1 MSNQII
7 RAVCPHDCPD
17 TCAMLV
23 ELDASGRAVR
33 VEGDPENPY
42 THGGL
47 CVKVAHY
54 EKRTYHKDRLL
65 YPMKRAG
72 RKGKGKFE
80 RISWDEALETITAR
94 LKAITE
100 QNPQSILP
108 YSYAGTMGLLQGGSM
123 DRRFFHRLGASLLDR
138 TICSTAGMFGMR
150 YTVGASVGTNP
161 ETVDQTKYILIWG
174 SNIITSNIH
183 LWRYMLKARS
193 RGAKIVTIDPL
204 RTRTGDQSDE
214 HIPIMPGTDGALA
227 LGMMHVIIRDGLQD
241 QDYIDRYTI
250 GFDALKR
257 RVEEYPPSRVSEI
270 TGVSETTIE
279 RFTREYAT
287 HSPGFIRV
295 NYGLQRHAGGG
306 MAVRN
311 IFCLPAL
318 IGSWRYPGGGAVLST
333 SGFFKYNYAAL
344 ERPDLIQG
352 RPRTINMSRLG
363 EALTNANPPVRA
375 IVVYNTNP
383 GAIAPNQQRV
393 LEGFKRDDLFTVV
406 LEHFQTD
413 SADYA
418 DVLLPATTQLE
429 HLDIHR
435 AYGHTYAMLNTPA
448 IRPLGESKPNTEIF
462 RLLAKH
468 MGFDDRCF
476 QDSDEDLV
484 RQALTGV
491 SGVTLDELRRKGWVS
506 LRIGDAPFAEG
517 NFPTPSGKCEFYSE
531 RLKDLDPLPTYIPP
545 REDRLSN
552 PALAQEFPLVLISP
566 PAHHFLNSTF
576 VNLFQEK
583 ELGPTLEIHAT
594 DAAARHIA
602 DGSSVQIFN
611 NRGSFLARAVVTDRT
626 RSGVVCAPS
635 IWWNKLVPG
644 GRNANST
651 TSEEVTDLGGSHV
664 LRQPGGRPFS
674 GLTLSLWEK
683 VNPEHT

>member
-1 MSNQII
+1 
-7 RAVCPHDCPD
+7 
-17 TCAMLV
+17 MLV
-23 ELDASGRAVR
+23 EVDETGRAVR
-33 VEGDPENPY
+33 VRGDPENPY

-54 EKRTYHKDRLL
+54 EKRTYHRERLL

-72 RKGKGKFE
+72 RKGEGKFV
-80 RISWDEALETITAR
+80 RISWDEALETIAAK
-94 LKAITE
+94 LQLIAKE
-100 QNPQSILP
+100 NPVSILP

-161 ETVDQTKYILIWG
+161 ETVDQAKYILIWG

-183 LWRYMLKARS
+183 LWRYILKARS

-204 RTRTGDQSDE
+204 RTKTGDQSDE

-227 LGMMHVIIRDGLQD
+227 LAMMHVIIRDGLHD

-250 GFDALKR
+250 GFDGLKG
-257 RVEEYPPSRVSEI
+257 RVKEYPPSRVSEI
-270 TGVSETTIE
+270 TGISEATIE
-279 RFTREYAT
+279 RITHEYAT
-287 HSPGFIRV
+287 HSPAFIRV

-333 SGFFKYNYAAL
+333 SGFFKFNNPAL
-344 ERPDLIQG
+344 ERPDLIAG
-352 RPRTINMSRLG
+352 HPRTINMSRLG
-363 EALTNANPPVRA
+363 EALLDADPPVKA
-375 IVVYNTNP
+375 IVVYNSNP
-383 GAIAPNQQRV
+383 GAVAPNQQRV
-393 LEGFKRDDLFTVV
+393 LDGFKREDLFTVV

-413 SADYA
+413 TADYA
-418 DVLLPATTQLE
+418 DILLPATTQLE

-468 MGFDDRCF
+468 MGFEDPCF
-476 QDSDEDLV
+476 EDSDEDLI

-491 SGVTLDELRRKGWVS
+491 KGISLDELREKGWVS

-517 NFPTPSGKCEFYSE
+517 NFPTPSGKCEIYSE

-552 PALAQEFPLVLISP
+552 PALAQKFPLVLISP

-583 ELGPTLEIHAT
+583 EVGPALEIHAA

-602 DGSSVQIFN
+602 DGSPVQIFN
-611 NRGSFLARAVVTDRT
+611 ARGSFLARAVVTDRT
-626 RSGVVCAPS
+626 RPGVICAPS

-644 GRNANST
+644 ARNANST
-651 TSEEVTDLGGSHV
+651 TSEEVTDLGGGATFYDNLV
-664 LRQPGGRPFS
+664 DVRLAD
-674 GLTLSLWEK
+674 
-683 VNPEHT
+683 

>member
-33 VEGDPENPY
+33 VKGDPENPY

-161 ETVDQTKYILIWG
+161 ETVDQAKYILIWG

-241 QDYIDRYTI
+241 QDYIDRHTI
-250 GFDALKR
+250 GFDALKQ

-279 RFTREYAT
+279 RITREYAT

-413 SADYA
+413 TADYA
-418 DVLLPATTQLE
+418 DILLPATTQLE

-545 REDRLSN
+545 REDRISN

-583 ELGPTLEIHAT
+583 ELGPRLEINAM

-602 DGSSVQIFN
+602 DGSPVQIFN

-651 TSEEVTDLGGSHV
+651 TSEEVTDLGGGATFYDNLV
-664 LRQPGGRPFS
+664 DVRLAD
-674 GLTLSLWEK
+674 
-683 VNPEHT
+683 

>member
-1 MSNQII
+1 M
-7 RAVCPHDCPD
+7 CPHDCPD

-23 ELDASGRAVR
+23 EVDESGRAVR
-33 VEGDPENPY
+33 VKGDPQHPY

-72 RKGKGKFE
+72 RKGEGKFE
-80 RISWDEALETITAR
+80 RISWDEAVETIADR
-94 LKAITE
+94 LKVIAKD
-100 QNPQSILP
+100 NPESILP

-161 ETVDQTKYILIWG
+161 ETVDQAKYILIWG

-183 LWRYMLKARS
+183 LWRYILKARS

-204 RTRTGDQSDE
+204 RTKTGDQSDE

-227 LGMMHVIIRDGLQD
+227 LGMMHIIIRGGLQD
-241 QDYIDRYTI
+241 QDYIHRYTI
-250 GFDALKR
+250 GFDALKQ

-270 TGVSETTIE
+270 TGISEATIE
-279 RFTREYAT
+279 RITHEYAT
-287 HSPGFIRV
+287 RAPAFIRV

-318 IGSWRYPGGGAVLST
+318 IGSWRYPGGGAMLST

-344 ERPDLIQG
+344 ERQDLIVG
-352 RPRTINMSRLG
+352 HPRTINMSRLG

-375 IVVYNTNP
+375 IVVYNSNP
-383 GAIAPNQQRV
+383 GAVAPNQQRV
-393 LEGFKRDDLFTVV
+393 IEGFKREDLFTVV

-413 SADYA
+413 TADYA
-418 DVLLPATTQLE
+418 DILLPATTQLE

-435 AYGHTYAMLNTPA
+435 SYGHTYAMLNTPA
-448 IRPLGESKPNTEIF
+448 IRPLGESKSNTEIF
-462 RLLAKH
+462 RLLAKR
-468 MGFDDRCF
+468 MGFEDPCS
-476 QDSDEDLV
+476 QDSDEELV
-484 RQALTGV
+484 GQALTGV
-491 SGVTLDELRRKGWVS
+491 TGVTLDELTQKSWVS
-506 LRIGDAPFAEG
+506 LQIGDAPFAKG
-517 NFPTPSGKCEFYSE
+517 NFPTPCGKCELYSE
-531 RLKDLDPLPTYIPP
+531 RLKELDPLPAYIPP

-552 PALAQEFPLVLISP
+552 PQLANKFPLVLISP

-583 ELGPTLEIHAT
+583 EAGPLLEIHAA
-594 DAAARHIA
+594 DAARRRII
-602 DGSSVQIFN
+602 DGSPVQIFN
-611 NRGSFLARAVVTDRT
+611 DRGSFLARAVVTDRT
-626 RSGVVCAPS
+626 RPGVVSAPS

-651 TSEEVTDLGGSHV
+651 TSEELTDLGGAPRSTTIWSMFGFP
-664 LRQPGGRPFS
+664 LP
-674 GLTLSLWEK
+674 EK
-683 VNPEHT
+683 EGKKFNPMRTS

>member
-7 RAVCPHDCPD
+7 RSVCPHDCPD

-33 VEGDPENPY
+33 VKGDPENPY

-161 ETVDQTKYILIWG
+161 ETVDQAKYILIWG

-204 RTRTGDQSDE
+204 RTRTGEQSDE

-227 LGMMHVIIRDGLQD
+227 LGMMHIILRDALQD
-241 QDYIDRYTI
+241 QDYIDRYTL
-250 GFDALKR
+250 GFDELKA
-257 RVEEYPPSRVSEI
+257 RVREYPPSRVARI
-270 TGVSETTIE
+270 TGISEDTIE
-279 RFTREYAT
+279 RITHEYAT
-287 HSPGFIRV
+287 NSPAFIRV

-318 IGSWRYPGGGAVLST
+318 LGSWRYPGGGAMLST
-333 SGFFKYNYAAL
+333 SGFFPFKYAVL

-352 RPRTINMSRLG
+352 QPRTINMSRLG
-363 EALTNANPPVRA
+363 EALTRANPPVRA
-375 IVVYNTNP
+375 MVVYNTNP
-383 GAIAPNQQRV
+383 GAVAPDQQRV
-393 LEGFKRDDLFTVV
+393 LEGLRREDLFTVV

-413 SADYA
+413 TADYA
-418 DVLLPATTQLE
+418 DILLPATTQLE

-448 IRPLGESKPNTEIF
+448 IQPLGESRPNTEIF
-462 RLLAKH
+462 RLLAVR
-468 MGFDDRCF
+468 MGFDDACF
-476 QDSDEDLV
+476 KDSDDDLV
-484 RQALTGV
+484 RQ
-491 SGVTLDELRRKGWVS
+491 SLDGLNGGITFEELQEKGWAS
-506 LRIGDAPFAEG
+506 LGVGDAPFAEG
-517 NFPTPSGKCEFYSE
+517 KFPTPSGKCEFYSE

-552 PALAQEFPLVLISP
+552 PSLAERFPLALISP
-566 PAHHFLNSTF
+566 PARHFLNSTF
-576 VNLFQEK
+576 VNLFVEK
-583 ELGPTLEIHAT
+583 EVGPTLEIHPV
-594 DAAARHIA
+594 DAKPRHIE
-602 DGSSVQIFN
+602 D
-611 NRGSFLARAVVTDRT
+611 D
-626 RSGVVCAPS
+626 
-635 IWWNKLVPG
+635 
-644 GRNANST
+644 
-651 TSEEVTDLGGSHV
+651 
-664 LRQPGGRPFS
+664 
-674 GLTLSLWEK
+674 
-683 VNPEHT
+683 

>member
-33 VEGDPENPY
+33 VKGDPENPY

-161 ETVDQTKYILIWG
+161 ETVDQAKYILIWG

-241 QDYIDRYTI
+241 QDYIDRHTI
-250 GFDALKR
+250 GFDALKQ

-279 RFTREYAT
+279 RITREYAT
-287 HSPGFIRV
+287 QSPGFIRV

-318 IGSWRYPGGGAVLST
+318 IGAWRYPGGGAVLST

-413 SADYA
+413 TADYA
-418 DVLLPATTQLE
+418 DILLPATTQLE

-651 TSEEVTDLGGSHV
+651 TSEEVTDLGGGATFYDNLV
-664 LRQPGGRPFS
+664 DVRLAD
-674 GLTLSLWEK
+674 
-683 VNPEHT
+683 

>member
-7 RAVCPHDCPD
+7 RSVCPHDCPD

-33 VEGDPENPY
+33 VKGDPENPY

-72 RKGKGKFE
+72 RKGEGKFE

-161 ETVDQTKYILIWG
+161 ETVDQAKYILIWG

-241 QDYIDRYTI
+241 QDYIDRHTI
-250 GFDALKR
+250 GFDALKQ

-318 IGSWRYPGGGAVLST
+318 IGAWRYPGGGAVLST

-413 SADYA
+413 TADYA
-418 DVLLPATTQLE
+418 DILLPATTQLE

-651 TSEEVTDLGGSHV
+651 TSEEVTDLGGGATFYDNLV
-664 LRQPGGRPFS
+664 DVRLAD
-674 GLTLSLWEK
+674 
-683 VNPEHT
+683 

>member
-1 MSNQII
+1 
-7 RAVCPHDCPD
+7 
-17 TCAMLV
+17 MLV

-33 VEGDPENPY
+33 VKGDPENPY

-161 ETVDQTKYILIWG
+161 ETVDQAKYILIWG

-241 QDYIDRYTI
+241 QDYIDRHTI
-250 GFDALKR
+250 GFDALKQ

-279 RFTREYAT
+279 RITREYAT
-287 HSPGFIRV
+287 QSPGFIRV

-418 DVLLPATTQLE
+418 DILLPATTQLE

-651 TSEEVTDLGGSHV
+651 TSEEVTDLGGGATFYDNLV
-664 LRQPGGRPFS
+664 DVRLAD
-674 GLTLSLWEK
+674 
-683 VNPEHT
+683 

>member
-7 RAVCPHDCPD
+7 RSVCPHDCPD

-33 VEGDPENPY
+33 VKGDPENPY

-161 ETVDQTKYILIWG
+161 ETVDQAKYILIWG

-183 LWRYMLKARS
+183 LWRYVLKARS

-241 QDYIDRYTI
+241 QDYIDRHTI
-250 GFDALKR
+250 GFDALKQ

-279 RFTREYAT
+279 RITREYAT
-287 HSPGFIRV
+287 QSPGFIRV

-413 SADYA
+413 TADYA
-418 DVLLPATTQLE
+418 DILLPATTQLE

-651 TSEEVTDLGGSHV
+651 TSEEVTDLGGGATFYDNLV
-664 LRQPGGRPFS
+664 DVRLAD
-674 GLTLSLWEK
+674 
-683 VNPEHT
+683 

>member
-7 RAVCPHDCPD
+7 RSVCPHDCPD

-33 VEGDPENPY
+33 VKGDPENPY

-161 ETVDQTKYILIWG
+161 ETVDQAKYILIWG

-241 QDYIDRYTI
+241 QDYIDRHTI
-250 GFDALKR
+250 GFDALKQ

-279 RFTREYAT
+279 RITREYAT

-318 IGSWRYPGGGAVLST
+318 IGAWRYPGGGAVLST

-418 DVLLPATTQLE
+418 DILLPATTQLE

-651 TSEEVTDLGGSHV
+651 TSEEVTDLGGGATFYDNLVDVRSAD
-664 LRQPGGRPFS
+664 
-674 GLTLSLWEK
+674 
-683 VNPEHT
+683 